1 MSTKDRPSRY
11 QIGILRGAG
20 CRIRP
25 RDYASA
31 KERIARLPPSPGQ
44 AELLT
49 QLGLEVPATRT
60 AASAAIT
67 AYELAHPTWA
77 AERRA
82 ARSAKGQATRR
93 ARGQG
98 GATPRYNDTLEGY
111 HKAGVDL
118 HGHLAASKPALNYLR
133 GLALQL
139 PRDSE
144 PRVATFNA
152 MRQGLSVAEAGI
164 RIDALKAGSSS

>member
-1 MSTKDRPSRY
+1 MSTNDRPSRY

-31 KERIARLPPSPGQ
+31 KDRIARLPPSPGQ
-44 AELLT
+44 TELLQ

-67 AYELAHPTWA
+67 AYEFAHPAWA

-82 ARSAKGQATRR
+82 ERSAKGQATRR
-93 ARGQG
+93 DRARA
-98 GATPRYNDTLEGY
+98 GAT
-111 HKAGVDL
+111 
-118 HGHLAASKPALNYLR
+118 
-133 GLALQL
+133 
-139 PRDSE
+139 
-144 PRVATFNA
+144 
-152 MRQGLSVAEAGI
+152 
-164 RIDALKAGSSS
+164 